1 MEEPPARRTAEGRVY
16 VRTVRIRN
24 ALAARTVELR
34 GQSVANSTKIR
45 RMLEELEVLKIVS
58 ERLEAAH
65 LPFMLTGSFAM
76 AYYGR
81 PRMTRDLDIVVS
93 LGEDDVSSIVAAL
106 SPDFYIDADS
116 VRSAVISQRLF
127 NLMHLATSIKVD
139 LIVRKGSEYRQVE
152 FARRQPVQMS
162 GVKTWIVSR
171 EDLIL
176 SKLVWAK
183 DSGSELQRRDVR
195 TLLDES
201 MDRAYLERW
210 AARLGVAEALAE
222 VTQ

>member
-1 MEEPPARRTAEGRVY
+1 
-16 VRTVRIRN
+16 
-24 ALAARTVELR
+24 
-34 GQSVANSTKIR
+34 
-45 RMLEELEVLKIVS
+45 MLEELDVLRIVS
-58 ERLEAAH
+58 ERLEATQ

-76 AYYGR
+76 AYYGM

-93 LGEDDVSSIVAAL
+93 LGEGDVQGLVAAL

-116 VRSAVISQRLF
+116 VRLAVISQRLF

-139 LIVRKGSEYRQVE
+139 LIVRKDSEYRQVE
-152 FARRQPVQMS
+152 FARRKAVQMN

-183 DSGSELQRRDVR
+183 DTDSELQRRDVK

-201 MDRAYLERW
+201 MDRVYLKRW
-210 AARLGVAEALAE
+210 ASALGVAEALAE
-222 VTQ
+222 IAQ